1 MRIVRIFYLLIIVSV
16 FYSARV
22 TAQYGSVFFE
32 PDTTFIT
39 VNDSSQ
45 IDIAVNSHLAGIHC
59 YIVSIG
65 FDTTLVEL
73 TDVIEGPLLPAM
85 GPTFFFWNQTEDG
98 YNILSCLLGSGLYAN
113 GPGVL
118 ATMKFR
124 ARENI
129 GTSSLHFTSQE
140 FTDTLLNPIYV
151 ISLYGAIVVL
161 DSTTGIDETDF
172 RTGFPQRFTLY
183 QNFPNPF
190 NSQTFIKYGLHKPCF
205 VKIEVFD
212 VLGRLHEVLVSG
224 EKPAGYHG
232 VTWDAEGS
240 TSGVYYLRLRT
251 EDYSETRKM
260 LLIK

>member
-1 MRIVRIFYLLIIVSV
+1 MKIFRILTLLIIVS
-16 FYSARV
+16 FLYSGRAA
-22 TAQYGSVFFE
+22 AQYGSVYFD
-32 PDTTFIT
+32 PDTTYIN
-39 VNDSSQ
+39 VNDSCQ
-45 IDIAVNSHLAGIHC
+45 IDIAVNSYLVGIHC

-65 FDTTLVEL
+65 FDTTIVEL

-98 YNILSCLLGSGLYAN
+98 YNILSCLLGYGLYAN

-140 FTDTLLNPIYV
+140 FTDTLTNPIYV
-151 ISLYGAIVVL
+151 ISLYGAIVVS
-161 DSTTGIDETDF
+161 DSITGIENADSDN
-172 RTGFPQRFTLY
+172 GFPQNFILY

-190 NSQTFIKYGLHKPCF
+190 NSQTTIRYDIHKPCF
-205 VKIEVFD
+205 VNIEVFD
-212 VLGRLHEVLVSG
+212 VLGRLHDILFSG
-224 EKPAGYHG
+224 DRPAGYHE
-232 VTWDAEGS
+232 VTWDADGS
-240 TSGVYYLRLRT
+240 ASGVYYLRLNT
-251 EDYSETRKM
+251 SGYAETKKL

>member
-1 MRIVRIFYLLIIVSV
+1 LKIIRLLSLLIIISAFCSGRVS
-16 FYSARV
+16 
-22 TAQYGSVFFE
+22 AQYGSVFFV
-32 PDTTFIT
+32 PDTTYIAP
-39 VNDSSQ
+39 NDSGQ
-45 IDIAVNSHLAGIHC
+45 VDISVDSHLTGIHC

-98 YNILSCLLGSGLYAN
+98 YNILSCLLGSGLYVN

-124 ARENI
+124 ARENT

-151 ISLYGAIVVL
+151 IALYGAIVVS
-161 DSTTGIDETDF
+161 DTITAIDDAEFGTE
-172 RTGFPQRFTLY
+172 FPQRFTLY
-183 QNFPNPF
+183 QNYPNPF
-190 NSQTFIKYGLHKPCF
+190 NSQTSIKYGLHKPCH

-212 VLGRLHEVLVSG
+212 ILGRLHDVLVSA
-224 EKPAGYHG
+224 EKPAGCHE
-232 VTWDAEGS
+232 VTWNAEGS
-240 TSGVYYLRLRT
+240 TSGVYYLRLNT
-251 EDYSETRKM
+251 GDYSKTKKM